1 MGENSQD
8 SLEKTALLN
17 SSKFQNLLKDT
28 VIQTEVLS
36 MKLLTQVSGIVL
48 IVQKYTQKLK
58 SSWY

>member
-8 SLEKTALLN
+8 SLEKIALLN

-36 MKLLTQVSGIVL
+36 MKLLTQISGIVL

-58 SSWY
+58 GS

>member
-36 MKLLTQVSGIVL
+36 MKLLTQISGIVL

-58 SSWY
+58 GSWY

>member
-8 SLEKTALLN
+8 SLEKIALLN

-36 MKLLTQVSGIVL
+36 MKLPTQVSGIVL

-58 SSWY
+58 SS